1 MLKIVE
7 ARCLLRARICLLNA
21 QVQLK
26 HNNETSAVMLV
37 DSEIFGEQY
46 WCFGLRLE
54 NLVPEEVI
62 DYAEETRVKEVQPP
76 LPTEEQKTSTQQQRQ
91 QQQQQ
96 EQLMQSIQQSSK
108 FDHSASNRD
117 VKSQTASSTSSVKQ
131 PSKSLID
138 TPLLSVKKVSD
149 GGRDKSA
156 KMLQVIRSNAKTA
169 NAGATHSLSNVS
181 AASNTPEK
189 EKPHMR
195 VFRTEIED
203 EVRSSQKT
211 NTAPVKKKLRELC
224 GSNRQHTTEDLQGR
238 SSFKTVRGEVGL
250 TEHIAPGSAA
260 NAAKCEKNPPTKHQ
274 LHGQDIRSHKDY
286 SIWKVRH
293 KQTAPVQ
300 LTGNLGEE
308 KPYKYQ
314 EGHVEEHKSF
324 APNSSSERRTKQGR
338 NFFKDPKG
346 KSQLTPE
353 STRWNFYDKGGS

>member
-1 MLKIVE
+1 MLKIE
-7 ARCLLRARICLLNA
+7 
-21 QVQLK
+21 
-26 HNNETSAVMLV
+26 V
-37 DSEIFGEQY
+37 DESESLSIGQRRSEKT
-46 WCFGLRLE
+46 
-54 NLVPEEVI
+54 VVI
-62 DYAEETRVKEVQPP
+62 KLSREK
-76 LPTEEQKTSTQQQRQ
+76 
-91 QQQQQ
+91 
-96 EQLMQSIQQSSK
+96 
-108 FDHSASNRD
+108 D
-117 VKSQTASSTSSVKQ
+117 VKSQTASSTSSIKQ

-138 TPLLSVKKVSD
+138 TPLPSVKKVSD

-324 APNSSSERRTKQGR
+324 APSSSSERRTKQGR

-353 STRWNFYDKGGS
+353 STRWNFYDKGGNVKNKDSRAVNEENPSLNRYRVSQPHQSIKKRASNNFRQQHRNT